1 MKFSRVIGKIDDKLV
16 FQAEEKLSQ
25 VFLELGTRYNNEH
38 VGTGMGGDPLIFGL
52 MYPVEHVCTMNI
64 PTAATDGKRYYW
76 NPKFVLKQSRIGL
89 RIICGHEA
97 WHAIY
102 MHPQRRGS
110 RLPKL
115 WNIAVDYI
123 VNGTVM
129 DDFKA
134 RKMDPKEM
142 FTKHLGKYMTLEQYA
157 SLLKDP
163 FKSVEGFEE
172 VKPTPEDPNAP
183 VVELPAPNED
193 RELTP
198 EEIKELEKREKVA
211 KFFYADPDLEE
222 EMKRP
227 EKIYDYLYSLLPK
240 CPKCGRVGIYKLPKK
255 DKDKK
260 KGKGAKSKDQD
271 QNQDAGGDKEEN
283 QNGQGQDQGDHGD
296 QHDHGDGQ
304 PCNCPNHNNQG
315 DGQGQGQGNQPGD
328 GQGQGDQPG
337 DGQGDCCDPNGGSC
351 NPNGGGCDECG
362 GGIDIFGLGGT
373 VDDHMDTE
381 ESEEKLAK
389 RVSDAMEAAKKMAG
403 HVPAALEDELGKLT
417 APKVTWQDIIRT
429 RLLKARAGNGR
440 NDWTRFKT
448 RPMFT
453 GLLVPKRKNYYAHF
467 GCLLDTSGS
476 MSRDD
481 MAFGLSQLTAL
492 DERSEGTI
500 VPADAEIYW
509 DKATK
514 IKSAKAE
521 EISKV
526 KIYGRGGTKYAE
538 FFDEYEKKIG
548 TCDFLIVVTDGFL
561 LDSDVAEM
569 RHPGVDV
576 IWLITSGSAF
586 TPPFGRAFDLRA

>member
-1 MKFSRVIGKIDDKLV
+1 MQFSRVIGKIDPKLV
-16 FQAEEKLSQ
+16 DQAAEKLSG

-52 MYPVEHVCTMNI
+52 MYPVEHICTMNI

-76 NPKFVLKQSRIGL
+76 NPKFVLKQSKIGL

-129 DDFKA
+129 EDFKA
-134 RKMDPKEM
+134 RKMDPSEM
-142 FTKHLGKYMTLEQYA
+142 FQKHLGKFMTLEQYA

-163 FKSVEGFEE
+163 FKSIKGFEDIN
-172 VKPTPEDPNAP
+172 PTPEDPNAP
-183 VVELPAPNED
+183 QVELPAADED
-193 RELTP
+193 RELTAQ
-198 EEIKELEKREKVA
+198 EQKELEKREKNV
-211 KFFYADPDLEE
+211 KFYYADPDLDE

-240 CPKCGRVGIYKLPKK
+240 CPKCGSIGKYKTPNSKKGK
-255 DKDKK
+255 DKDK
-260 KGKGAKSKDQD
+260 GKGQGKDKDQD
-271 QNQDAGGDKEEN
+271 KQQGKDQQQGQGGQDQQHNHGGD
-283 QNGQGQDQGDHGD
+283 QPCDCDCPGNGQGDQ
-296 QHDHGDGQ
+296 Q
-304 PCNCPNHNNQG
+304 
-315 DGQGQGQGNQPGD
+315 GQGQGQGQD
-328 GQGQGDQPG
+328 QDQGQ
-337 DGQGDCCDPNGGSC
+337 
-351 NPNGGGCDECG
+351 GGCDECG
-362 GGIDIFGLGGT
+362 GGVDIFGLGGT
-373 VDDHMDTE
+373 VDDHMDTS

-389 RVSDAMEAAKKMAG
+389 RISDAMEAAKKMAG
-403 HVPAALEDELGKLT
+403 YVPAALEDELGKLT

-440 NDWTRFKT
+440 NDWTRFRS

-476 MSRDD
+476 MSKED

-514 IKSAKAE
+514 IKRAVPE
-521 EISKV
+521 EISKT
-526 KIYGRGGTKYAE
+526 KIFGRGGTKYAE
-538 FFDEYEKKIG
+538 FFTDYEKNIG
-548 TCDFLIVVTDGFL
+548 KCDFLIVVTDGFL
-561 LDSDVAEM
+561 LDTDVAEM
-569 RHPGVDV
+569 KHPGVDV

-586 TPPFGRAFDLRA
+586 NPPFGRAFDLRSS

>member
-1 MKFSRVIGKIDDKLV
+1 MQFSKIIGKIDQKLV
-16 FQAEEKLSQ
+16 DQAAEKLSG

-38 VGTGMGGDPLIFGL
+38 IGTGMGGDPLIFGL
-52 MYPVEHVCTMNI
+52 MYPVEHICTMNI

-76 NPKFVLKQSRIGL
+76 NPKFVLKQSKIGL

-134 RKMDPKEM
+134 RKMNAAEM

-157 SLLKDP
+157 EFLKKP
-163 FKSVEGFEE
+163 FEPVKGFEDIN
-172 VKPTPEDPNAP
+172 PQPEDPNAP
-183 VVELPAPNED
+183 VVELPAANED
-193 RELTP
+193 RELTA
-198 EEIKELEKREKVA
+198 EEQKELENREKKV
-211 KFFYADPDLEE
+211 KFFYADPDLKD

-227 EKIYDYLYSLLPK
+227 EAIYDYLYSLLPK
-240 CPKCGRVGIYKLPKK
+240 CPKCGSVGKYKKP
-255 DKDKK
+255 DSK
-260 KGKGAKSKDQD
+260 KGKGKGKKQQDKQESKDKQDPQDSDGQCQDPKQD
-271 QNQDAGGDKEEN
+271 QS
-283 QNGQGQDQGDHGD
+283 
-296 QHDHGDGQ
+296 HDHGDGQ
-304 PCNCPNHNNQG
+304 PCNCPNHDQG
-315 DGQGQGQGNQPGD
+315 DQPGQGQGQGNQPG
-328 GQGQGDQPG
+328 QGDQPG
-337 DGQGDCCDPNGGSC
+337 QGQGC
-351 NPNGGGCDECG
+351 CDECG
-362 GGIDIFGLGGT
+362 DGVDIFGLGGT
-373 VDDHMDTE
+373 VDDHMDTS

-389 RVSDAMEAAKKMAG
+389 RISDAMEAAKKMAG
-403 HVPAALEDELGKLT
+403 YIPAALEDELGKLT
-417 APKVTWQDIIRT
+417 APKVTWQDIVRC

-440 NDWTRFKT
+440 NDWTRFRS

-476 MSRDD
+476 MSKDD
-481 MAFGLSQLTAL
+481 MAFGLSQLCSL

-514 IKSAKAE
+514 IKKAVPE
-521 EISKV
+521 EISKT
-526 KIYGRGGTKYAE
+526 KIFGRGGTKYAE
-538 FFDEYEKKIG
+538 FFTDYEDKIG
-548 TCDFLIVVTDGFL
+548 TCDFLIVITDGFL
-561 LDSDVAEM
+561 LDTDVAEM
-569 RHPGVDV
+569 KHPGVDV

-586 TPPFGRAFDLRA
+586 KPPFGRAFDLRSS

>member
-1 MKFSRVIGKIDDKLV
+1 MKFTRVIGKIDPKLV

-52 MYPVEHVCTMNI
+52 MYPVEHVCTLNM

-134 RKMDPKEM
+134 RKMDPKDM
-142 FTKHLGKYMTLEQYA
+142 FSKHLGKYMTLAQYA
-157 SLLKDP
+157 EMLKNP
-163 FKSVEGFEE
+163 FATQKGFEDL
-172 VKPTPEDPNAP
+172 KPGTEDQADPT
-183 VVELPAPNED
+183 VELPNPNVD

-198 EEIKELEKREKVA
+198 KEMKELERREKVQ
-211 KFFYADPDLEE
+211 KFYYADPDLEE
-222 EMKRP
+222 EMRRP
-227 EKIYDYLYSLLPK
+227 EKIYDFLYNLLPK
-240 CPKCGRVGIYKLPKK
+240 CPKCGRIGMYQMPNQKKDKKDKGKGK
-255 DKDKK
+255 DKDKGK
-260 KGKGAKSKDQD
+260 DKGDQK
-271 QNQDAGGDKEEN
+271 GDKP
-283 QNGQGQDQGDHGD
+283 GD
-296 QHDHGDGQ
+296 QPGEQPGDKHDHGDGQ
-304 PCNCPNHNNQG
+304 PCNCPHPEDQPG
-315 DGQGQGQGNQPGD
+315 DGQGQGQGDGQGD
-328 GQGQGDQPG
+328 GQGCCGDQSQ
-337 DGQGDCCDPNGGSC
+337 GQGQGQGCCDG
-351 NPNGGGCDECG
+351 CG
-362 GGIDIFGLGGT
+362 GGFDIFGFGSTL
-373 VDDHMDTE
+373 DDHMDTE

-389 RVSDAMEAAKKMAG
+389 RISDAMEAARKMAG

-440 NDWTRFKT
+440 NDWTRFRS

-453 GLLVPKRKNYYAHF
+453 GLLVPKRKSYYAHF

-476 MSRDD
+476 MGKDD
-481 MAFGLSQLTAL
+481 MAFGLSQLASL

-500 VPADAEIYW
+500 VPADADIYW

-514 IKSAKAE
+514 IKKANFE

-526 KIYGRGGTKYAE
+526 KIFGRGGTKFSE
-538 FFDEYEKKIG
+538 FFLDYEKNIG
-548 TCDFLIVVTDGFL
+548 FCDFLIVITDGFL
-561 LDSDVAEM
+561 IDSDVAEM
-569 RHPGVDV
+569 KNPGVDV
-576 IWLITSGSAF
+576 IWLITSGSSF
-586 TPPFGRAFDLRA
+586 KPPFGRSFDLRSS

>member
-1 MKFSRVIGKIDDKLV
+1 MKFTRIIGKVDPKLV
-16 FQAEEKLSQ
+16 SQAEDKLSQ

-38 VGTGMGGDPLIFGL
+38 VGTGMGGDPLIFSL
-52 MYPVEHVCTMNI
+52 MYPVEHICTLNM
-64 PTAATDGKRYYW
+64 PTAATDGKRFYW

-89 RIICGHEA
+89 RIVCGHEA

-102 MHPQRRGS
+102 MHPSRRGS

-134 RKMDPKEM
+134 RKMNAAEM
-142 FTKHLGKYMTLEQYA
+142 FQKHLGRYMTLAQYA
-157 SLLKDP
+157 ELLKNPFEKVKGFDDIDP
-163 FKSVEGFEE
+163 QQAGASS
-172 VKPTPEDPNAP
+172 D
-183 VVELPAPNED
+183 VELPAPNED
-193 RELTP
+193 RELT
-198 EEIKELEKREKVA
+198 EKEIKELERREKMP
-211 KFFYADPDLEE
+211 KFYFADPDLEE

-227 EKIYDYLYSLLPK
+227 EKIYDLLYALLPK
-240 CPKCGRVGIYKLPKK
+240 CPKCGRVGMYKQPDKGKK
-255 DKDKK
+255 DKG
-260 KGKGAKSKDQD
+260 KGKKDK
-271 QNQDAGGDKEEN
+271 GDK
-283 QNGQGQDQGDHGD
+283 GDKGDQGQDSKDKGD
-296 QHDHGDGQ
+296 QQGNDQGQNPGDKHDHGDGQ
-304 PCNCPNHNNQG
+304 PCGCG
-315 DGQGQGQGNQPGD
+315 DPHGQGQGQPDPN
-328 GQGQGDQPG
+328 GQGQ
-337 DGQGDCCDPNGGSC
+337 SC
-351 NPNGGGCDECG
+351 NGDEPCDNCG
-362 GGIDIFGLGGT
+362 GGTDIFGFGSTL
-373 VDDHMDTE
+373 DDHMDTE

-389 RVSDAMEAAKKMAG
+389 RISDAMEAARKMAG

-440 NDWTRFKT
+440 NDWTRFRS

-453 GLLVPKRKNYYAHF
+453 GLMVPKRKNYFAHF

-481 MAFGLSQLTAL
+481 MAFGLSQLCAL

-514 IKSAKAE
+514 IKKAVPD

-526 KIYGRGGTKYAE
+526 KIVGRGGTKYAE
-538 FFDEYEKKIG
+538 FFTDYEKNIG
-548 TCDFLIVVTDGFL
+548 KCDFLILITDGFL
-561 LDSDVAEM
+561 LDTDLAEM
-569 RHPGVDV
+569 KYPGVDV
-576 IWLITSGSAF
+576 IWLITSGSSF
-586 TPPFGRAFDLRA
+586 TPPFGRAFDLRSS

>member
-1 MKFSRVIGKIDDKLV
+1 MKFTRVIGKIDPKLV

-52 MYPVEHVCTMNI
+52 MYPVEHVCTLNM

-134 RKMDPKEM
+134 RKMDPKDM
-142 FTKHLGKYMTLEQYA
+142 FSKHLGKYMTLAQYA
-157 SLLKDP
+157 EMLKNP
-163 FKSVEGFEE
+163 FATQKGFEDL
-172 VKPTPEDPNAP
+172 KPGTEDQADPT
-183 VVELPAPNED
+183 VELPNPNVD

-198 EEIKELEKREKVA
+198 KEMKELERREKVQ
-211 KFFYADPDLEE
+211 KFYYADPDLEE
-222 EMKRP
+222 EMRRP
-227 EKIYDYLYSLLPK
+227 EKIYDFLYNLLPK
-240 CPKCGRVGIYKLPKK
+240 CPKCGRIGMYQMPNQKKDKKDKGKGK
-255 DKDKK
+255 DKDKGK
-260 KGKGAKSKDQD
+260 DKGDQK
-271 QNQDAGGDKEEN
+271 GDKP
-283 QNGQGQDQGDHGD
+283 GD
-296 QHDHGDGQ
+296 QPGEQPGDKHDHGDGQ
-304 PCNCPNHNNQG
+304 PCNCPHPE
-315 DGQGQGQGNQPGD
+315 DQPGD
-328 GQGQGDQPG
+328 GQGQGDGQG
-337 DGQGDCCDPNGGSC
+337 DGQGCCGDQSQGQGQGQGCCDG
-351 NPNGGGCDECG
+351 CG
-362 GGIDIFGLGGT
+362 GGFDIFGFGSTL
-373 VDDHMDTE
+373 DDHMDTE

-389 RVSDAMEAAKKMAG
+389 RISDAMEAARKMAG

-440 NDWTRFKT
+440 NDWTRFRS

-453 GLLVPKRKNYYAHF
+453 GLLVPKRKSYYAHF

-476 MSRDD
+476 MGKDD
-481 MAFGLSQLTAL
+481 MAFGLSQLASL

-500 VPADAEIYW
+500 VPADADIYW

-514 IKSAKAE
+514 IKKANFE

-526 KIYGRGGTKYAE
+526 KIFGRGGTKFSE
-538 FFDEYEKKIG
+538 FFLDYEKNIG
-548 TCDFLIVVTDGFL
+548 FCDFLIVITDGFL
-561 LDSDVAEM
+561 IDSDVAEM
-569 RHPGVDV
+569 KNPGVDV
-576 IWLITSGSAF
+576 IWLITSGSSF
-586 TPPFGRAFDLRA
+586 KPPFGRSFDLRSS

>member
-1 MKFSRVIGKIDDKLV
+1 MQFSKIIGKIDQKLV
-16 FQAEEKLSQ
+16 DQAAEKLSG

-38 VGTGMGGDPLIFGL
+38 IGTGMGGDPLIFGL
-52 MYPVEHVCTMNI
+52 MYPVEHICTMNI

-76 NPKFVLKQSRIGL
+76 NPKFVVKQSKIGL

-134 RKMDPKEM
+134 RKMNATEM
-142 FTKHLGKYMTLEQYA
+142 FTKHLGKFMTLEQYA
-157 SLLKDP
+157 EFLKSP
-163 FKSVEGFEE
+163 FEPVKGFEDIN
-172 VKPTPEDPNAP
+172 PQPDDPHAP
-183 VVELPAPNED
+183 VVELPAANED
-193 RELTP
+193 RDLTP
-198 EEIKELEKREKVA
+198 EEQKELENREKKV
-211 KFFYADPDLEE
+211 KFFYADPDLKD

-227 EKIYDYLYSLLPK
+227 EAIYDYLYSLLPK
-240 CPKCGRVGIYKLPKK
+240 CPKCGSIGKYKKPENKK
-255 DKDKK
+255 N
-260 KGKGAKSKDQD
+260 KGKGKSQQDKQQSKDKQD
-271 QNQDAGGDKEEN
+271 PQDSGG
-283 QNGQGQDQGDHGD
+283 QCQDPQPD
-296 QHDHGDGQ
+296 QSHDHGDGQ
-304 PCNCPNHNNQG
+304 PCNCPNHDQG
-315 DGQGQGQGNQPGD
+315 DQQGQGQGNQPG
-328 GQGQGDQPG
+328 QGDQPG
-337 DGQGDCCDPNGGSC
+337 QGC
-351 NPNGGGCDECG
+351 CDECG
-362 GGIDIFGLGGT
+362 DGVDIFGLGGT
-373 VDDHMDTE
+373 VDDHMDTS

-389 RVSDAMEAAKKMAG
+389 RISDAMEAAKKMAG
-403 HVPAALEDELGKLT
+403 YIPAALEDELGKLT
-417 APKVTWQDIIRT
+417 APKVTWQDIVRC

-440 NDWTRFKT
+440 NDWTRFRS

-476 MSRDD
+476 MSKDD
-481 MAFGLSQLTAL
+481 MAFGLSQLCSL

-514 IKSAKAE
+514 IKKAVPE
-521 EISKV
+521 EISKT
-526 KIYGRGGTKYAE
+526 KIFGRGGTKYAE
-538 FFDEYEKKIG
+538 FFTDYEEKIG
-548 TCDFLIVVTDGFL
+548 KCDFLIVITDGFL
-561 LDSDVAEM
+561 LDTDVAEM
-569 RHPGVDV
+569 KHPGVDT

-586 TPPFGRAFDLRA
+586 KPPFGRVFDLRG